1 LDILFSIDSGDID
14 DETIEIIETSGCQY
28 LIKGKECLTLPS
40 QVTAQPI
47 SSNNDEVSRES
58 PELITK
64 LNTWDKD
71 RRIVVFCVLK
81 PDKKSENFFFGWQ
94 RFRILLFCDQ

>member
-28 LIKGKECLTLPS
+28 FFKGKECLTLPF

-58 PELITK
+58 TEFGTK
-64 LNTWDKD
+64 LNIWNKY
-71 RRIVVFCVLK
+71 RSFVVFRVLK
-81 PDKKSENFFFGWQ
+81 PEKDRVQLFFWKATISNTTIF
-94 RFRILLFCDQ
+94 